1 MNRYDR
7 RPDQQYDDYG
17 NDARQSQQWDQTAS
31 QAGETADYDRD
42 ARNRSRYENRG
53 YGDFDRGNRQS
64 PMGEQNRYHDSDN
77 RDRYDQRRGARIS
90 ERYERDSDRG
100 YGRFTGD
107 SYGGR
112 DYADTSSSY
121 YGSSFGVAPLGM
133 GSAGMGYAAGGYR
146 SDRGYDQDRYSA
158 DRRGDHDRGFLER
171 AGDEIASWF
180 GDNDAAR
187 RREQDHR
194 GSGPQNYARSDERIL
209 DDVCDRLTEDRYVDA
224 RDITVTVQE
233 REVTLDGTVSSKAA
247 KRRAEDCADHVS
259 GVKHVQNNLRVS
271 ERQETGTR
279 QSTDTSSGIL

>member
-7 RPDQQYDDYG
+7 RPDQYGDYG
-17 NDARQSQQWDQTAS
+17 NDARQSQQWDQSAG
-31 QAGETADYDRD
+31 QAGEMTNDYDRD
-42 ARNRSRYENRG
+42 TRGPSRYENRG
-53 YGDFDRGNRQS
+53 YSDFDRGNRQM
-64 PMGEQNRYHDSDN
+64 PMAEQNRYHDNDA
-77 RDRYDQRRGARIS
+77 RDSYGQRRGS
-90 ERYERDSDRG
+90 SLSDRYERGQDRG
-100 YGRFTGD
+100 YGRFTAD

-112 DYADTSSSY
+112 DFADTSSSY
-121 YGSSFGVAPLGM
+121 YGSSLGAAPFGM

-146 SDRGYDQDRYSA
+146 SDRAHDQGRYSA
-158 DRRGDHDRGFLER
+158 DRRGDHDRGFFER

-209 DDVCDRLTEDRYVDA
+209 DDVCDRLTEDSYVDA

>member
-7 RPDQQYDDYG
+7 RTDQQYDDYD
-17 NDARQSQQWDQTAS
+17 NDARQSQQWDQTAG
-31 QAGETADYDRD
+31 QAGEATADYDRD
-42 ARNRSRYENRG
+42 ARDRSRYENRG
-53 YGDFDRGNRQS
+53 YSDFDRGNRQMS
-64 PMGEQNRYHDSDN
+64 MTQQNRYHDSES
-77 RDRYDQRRGARIS
+77 RDDYDQRRGARIS
-90 ERYERDSDRG
+90 DRYERGRDRG
-100 YGRFTGD
+100 YGRFTAD

-112 DYADTSSSY
+112 DYADTSSSF
-121 YGSSFGVAPLGM
+121 YGSGLGAAPV
-133 GSAGMGYAAGGYR
+133 GMGYAATGYR
-146 SDRGYDQDRYSA
+146 SDRSYDRDRYSA
-158 DRRGDHDRGFLER
+158 DRRGDHDRGFFER

-180 GDNDAAR
+180 GDDDAAR

-259 GVKHVQNNLRVS
+259 GVTHVQNNLRVS
-271 ERQETGTR
+271 DRYETSMR
-279 QSTDTSSGIL
+279 QSTETPSGGL